1 MSVELKSNTSVERSS
16 EKNFG
21 ITFSIIFFLFF
32 LYLFVFDVLKHKE
45 ISYFFL
51 TLIIIFIFLAFFYNK
66 ILYYPNLY
74 WYRLG
79 MLLSLIISPIVMFA
93 VYLIAFVIF
102 GLIIKITK
110 GKLLNTNFESN
121 KKTYWEIRNYELQ
134 DMKNHF

>member
-1 MSVELKSNTSVERSS
+1 MSAELKSNTSVERSS

-21 ITFSIIFFLFF
+21 ITFSIIFFIFF

-51 TLIIIFIFLAFFYNK
+51 TLSIVFILLAFFYNK

-74 WYRLG
+74 WYKLG
-79 MLLSLIISPIVMFA
+79 MLLSMIISPIIMFA

-121 KKTYWEIRNYELQ
+121 KKTYWEIRSYELQ
-134 DMKNHF
+134 DMKNQF

>member
-1 MSVELKSNTSVERSS
+1 MSAELKSNTSVERSS

-21 ITFSIIFFLFF
+21 ITFSIIFFIFF
-32 LYLFVFDVLKHKE
+32 LYLFTFDILKHKE

-51 TLIIIFIFLAFFYNK
+51 TLSIIFILLAFFYNK

-74 WYRLG
+74 WYKLG
-79 MLLSLIISPIVMFA
+79 MLLSIIISPIIMFA

-121 KKTYWEIRNYELQ
+121 KKTYWEIRSYELQ
-134 DMKNHF
+134 DMKNQF

>member
-1 MSVELKSNTSVERSS
+1 
-16 EKNFG
+16 
-21 ITFSIIFFLFF
+21 
-32 LYLFVFDVLKHKE
+32 
-45 ISYFFL
+45 
-51 TLIIIFIFLAFFYNK
+51 
-66 ILYYPNLY
+66 
-74 WYRLG
+74 

-134 DMKNHF
+134 DMKNQL

>member
-1 MSVELKSNTSVERSS
+1 M
-16 EKNFG
+16 
-21 ITFSIIFFLFF
+21 
-32 LYLFVFDVLKHKE
+32 
-45 ISYFFL
+45 
-51 TLIIIFIFLAFFYNK
+51 
-66 ILYYPNLY
+66 Y

-134 DMKNHF
+134 DMKNQF

>member
-1 MSVELKSNTSVERSS
+1 MSAELKSNTSVERTS

-21 ITFSIIFFLFF
+21 ITFSIIFFIFF
-32 LYLFVFDVLKHKE
+32 LYLFAFDVLKYKE
-45 ISYFFL
+45 ISFYFL
-51 TLIIIFIFLAFFYNK
+51 TLSIIFILIAFFYNK

-74 WYRLG
+74 WYKLG
-79 MLLSLIISPIVMFA
+79 MLLSVIISPIIMFA

-121 KKTYWEIRNYELQ
+121 KKTYWEIRSYELQ
-134 DMKNHF
+134 DMKNQF

>member
-21 ITFSIIFFLFF
+21 ITFSIIFFIFF

-51 TLIIIFIFLAFFYNK
+51 TLSIIFILLAFFYNK

-134 DMKNHF
+134 DMKNQF